1 MQVVSKPRVRQVR
14 YRELEEV
21 GALVF
26 DAFASFRQVLA
37 AHIFKPYV
45 KDAANLTMRWQEA
58 NVMVLEQE
66 GRIVGTLTYYADA
79 AREGMGWP
87 SGFAGLRTLAV
98 SPAAQGRGHGR
109 VLCEWCVTRARRQ
122 GATALALHTASF
134 MTSACMLY
142 ERIGFQ
148 RHPSHD
154 LLASEVLGFDPAL
167 GHQKIV
173 AYMLQL

>member
-37 AHIFKPYV
+37 AHIFEPYV
-45 KDAANLTMRWQEA
+45 K
-58 NVMVLEQE
+58 
-66 GRIVGTLTYYADA
+66 DA
-79 AREGMGWP
+79 AREGMGLP

-98 SPAAQGRGHGR
+98 SQAAQGRGHGR

-167 GHQKIV
+167 GDQKIV